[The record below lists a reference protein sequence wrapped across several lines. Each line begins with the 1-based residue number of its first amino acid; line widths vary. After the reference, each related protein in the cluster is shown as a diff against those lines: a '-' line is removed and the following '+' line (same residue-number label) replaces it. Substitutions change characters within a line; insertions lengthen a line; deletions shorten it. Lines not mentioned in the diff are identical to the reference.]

1 MKSFQQLIEAMG
13 LKKMKRR
20 AVKDPSAAGKFAMR
34 QGARSAA
41 KIQDDTVVP
50 RIRGRGG
57 SVSSYRAIGAQFGVD
72 VMQDPKT
79 GEYHNTPWTP
89 TEDKA
94 LDVGNPE
101 ISGKKFKTSFLKT
114 FQRKYGRSIG
124 SQSY

>member
-1 MKSFQQLIEAMG
+1 MKSFQELMEATG

-20 AVKDPSAAGKFAMR
+20 VAKDPSAADKFAMR

-41 KIQDDTVVP
+41 KMQDDTVVP
-50 RIRGRGG
+50 RIRGKGG
-57 SVSSYRAIGAQFGVD
+57 SVPSYQAIGAQFGVD
-72 VMQDPKT
+72 VKQDPKT

-101 ISGKKFKTSFLKT
+101 MSKQKFKKSFLQT